1 MLGFAGFGLFWG
13 SWGAVL
19 PGVQTA
25 ARASDG
31 ELGLALL
38 CVGAGALATMR
49 AAGVLVDRFGRLVL
63 PASVA
68 IFGVAGV
75 APALASS
82 PLALAGALLALGAAS
97 GALDVA
103 LNAEGVRAE
112 TTGPRVLSLAH
123 GAFSALVVAGSLA
136 TGVARG
142 AGAGPVL
149 VLGAVAVGLV
159 CLAAVLARAPAAP
172 ISPGSGDEAPRRSLR
187 VPRALLVLGGLTA
200 LAFFV
205 ENAWQ
210 SWSALHLERT
220 LGAAPVIAALGP
232 ALFAT
237 AAATGR
243 FAGHGL
249 TRRVPERALLSGGA
263 GMAAAGTLLAAT
275 ASSVGVALVGIA
287 VAGLGTSVLAP
298 ILIGLAGRVG
308 GVSKGAAVSTVTTLA
323 YLGFLIGP
331 AAVGLLAGAATLR
344 VALAAVAALALG
356 LALLAR
362 FAVE

>member
-1 MLGFAGFGLFWG
+1 
-13 SWGAVL
+13 VL
-19 PGVQTA
+19 PGVQSA

-49 AAGVLVDRFGRLVL
+49 AAGVVVDRLGRRVL
-63 PASVA
+63 PVGVA
-68 IFGVAGV
+68 IFGA
-75 APALASS
+75 AALLPALARS

-112 TTGPRVLSLAH
+112 AVGGRVLTLAH
-123 GAFSALVVAGSLA
+123 GAFSALVVVASLL
-136 TGVARG
+136 TGAARE

-149 VLGAVAVGLV
+149 VLGSVAAALA
-159 CLAAVLARAPAAP
+159 CLAAVLLRVPSAPVAAR
-172 ISPGSGDEAPRRSLR
+172 GGGDTPRRSLR

-220 LGAAPVIAALGP
+220 LGATPAIAALGP
-232 ALFAT
+232 ALFAG

-243 FAGHGL
+243 LTGHGL
-249 TRRVPERALLSGGA
+249 ANRAPERTLLTGGALL
-263 GMAAAGTLLAAT
+263 AAAGTLLAAT
-275 ASSVGVALVGIA
+275 AVSVPVALIGIA
-287 VAGLGTSVLAP
+287 LAGIGTSVLAP
-298 ILIGLAGRVG
+298 ILIGLAGRVS
-308 GVSKGAAVSTVTTLA
+308 GVAKGAAVSTVTTLA
-323 YLGFLIGP
+323 YLGFLVGP
-331 AAVGLLAGAATLR
+331 AVVGLLAGAATLR
-344 VALAAVAALALG
+344 VALAAVAALAFT
-356 LALLAR
+356 LALLVR
-362 FAVE
+362 SAVE